1 MRKTI
6 LALLVAISVAAGGT
20 MAPQAD
26 RASFPAGLSS
36 DNEAA
41 HRMSWG
47 SANIPVARP
56 FSPNN
61 GFSYVGGGG
70 GG

>member
-1 MRKTI
+1 MKKTI
-6 LALLVAISVAAGGT
+6 LALLVAISVAACGT
-20 MAPQAD
+20 MAPQAN
-26 RASFPAGLSS
+26 RGSPPAGLSS
-36 DNEAA
+36 DDEAA

-56 FSPNN
+56 FSPEN
-61 GFSYVGGGG
+61 GFLYIGGGG

>member
-1 MRKTI
+1 MKKTI
-6 LALLVAISVAAGGT
+6 LGLLVAISVAACGT
-20 MAPQAD
+20 MAPQAN
-26 RASFPAGLSS
+26 RASLPAGLSP
-36 DNEAA
+36 DDEAA

-56 FSPNN
+56 FSPND
-61 GFSYVGGGG
+61 GSWYIGGGG